1 MHTQRAE
8 DFPFMATFKE
18 YDFDPRN
25 LPHDLLAAIGLMTTS
40 AAQTEDCVESAIA
53 GCLGVDFE
61 YGKAVTTHMTA
72 PLRDSVLRSVAE
84 LKIDDLDALDELD
97 QLLDNV
103 NDANTKRNAV
113 VHHAWCRDPETGA
126 VFTHRETSRTRFE
139 SDLLPMSVDQ
149 VKSDALFV
157 YEAGMALYSFLM
169 AHKLLPPFPPEDR
182 FRGHK
187 SKAARKKRREA
198 MLKRGGA

>member
-1 MHTQRAE
+1 MILT
-8 DFPFMATFKE
+8 
-18 YDFDPRN
+18 PRN

-40 AAQTEDCVESAIA
+40 SAQTEHCVQAAIA

-84 LKIDDLDALDELD
+84 IKIFSLDTLDELD
-97 QLLDNV
+97 KILDWV
-103 NDANTKRNAV
+103 NEGYGKRNSI
-113 VHHAWCRDPETGA
+113 VHHPWCRDPETGA
-126 VFTHRETSRTRFE
+126 VFTHKETARTRLE
-139 SDLLPMSVDQ
+139 SDLVPMTVDQ
-149 VKSDALFV
+149 VKRDALFV
-157 YEAGMALYSFLM
+157 YEAGMALYMFLM
-169 AHKLLPPFPPEDR
+169 RHKLLPSAPPDR
-182 FRGHK
+182 PRGHK

>member
-1 MHTQRAE
+1 
-8 DFPFMATFKE
+8 MAFKE

-25 LPHDLLAAIGLMTTS
+25 LPQDLLAAIGLMTAS
-40 AAQTEDCVESAIA
+40 AAQTEGCIEAAIA

-61 YGKAVTTHMTA
+61 YGKGLTTHMTA

-84 LKIDDLDALDELD
+84 IRIDDLDALDRLD
-97 QLLDNV
+97 ELLDAINE
-103 NDANTKRNAV
+103 AYSKRNAV
-113 VHHAWCRDPETGA
+113 VHHAWCRDPDTDA
-126 VFTHRETSRTRFE
+126 VFTHKETSRARYE
-139 SDLLPMSVDQ
+139 SDLIPMSVDQ

-157 YEAGMALYSFLM
+157 YQAGMDLYSFLL
-169 AHKLLPPFPPEDR
+169 ARDLLPTFPPEGR

-198 MLKRGGA
+198 MLRRDGA